1 MDYYLHPENS
11 TNRLLEEYH
20 TFGSLVIVSDV
31 TDYYE
36 LRSLVKT
43 KKN

>member
-1 MDYYLHPENS
+1 MDFYLHPENS
-11 TNRLLEEYH
+11 VNRLSEEYL
-20 TFGSLVIVSDV
+20 TPSSLEIVFDDH
-31 TDYYE
+31 DYYE

>member
-1 MDYYLHPENS
+1 MDIYLHPENS
-11 TNRLLEEYH
+11 ANHLSEKYLTP
-20 TFGSLVIVSDV
+20 GSLEIVFDDHV
-31 TDYYE
+31 YYE

>member
-1 MDYYLHPENS
+1 MDFYLHPENS
-11 TNRLLEEYH
+11 ANRLLEEYL
-20 TFGSLVIVSDV
+20 TPGALVIAFDDH
-31 TDYYE
+31 DYYE